1 MAKKKNQLSDSESDN
16 SDDEKQE
23 NLMDKVDNAERRV
36 KPHEKKEFVE
46 PETDETDDQPP
57 FVVVVQ
63 GPKKSGKTTL
73 IKSLVKHYTRHKINS
88 VHGTVTVRSGKNS
101 RVTFIECPNDI
112 NGMIDLAKVA
122 DLCLTLVD
130 ASIGFEMQT
139 FEFLSILQV
148 NPIHHELC
156 FLNCGRVTVFQMSWA
171 F

>member
-1 MAKKKNQLSDSESDN
+1 MGKKTGDFNDSDSEFSDE
-16 SDDEKQE
+16 EKKE
-23 NLMDKVDNAERRV
+23 NLLDKVQNSERV
-36 KPHEKKEFVE
+36 PKPHQRKEFVE
-46 PETDETDDQPP
+46 PETDETEEVPP
-57 FVVVVQ
+57 YVVVVQ

-73 IKSLVKHYTRHKINS
+73 IQSLVKHYTRHKINTIN
-88 VHGTVTVRSGKNS
+88 GTITLRSGKNS

-148 NPIHHELC
+148 
-156 FLNCGRVTVFQMSWA
+156 
-171 F
+171 

>member
-1 MAKKKNQLSDSESDN
+1 MGKKKDASSDSESDI
-16 SDDEKQE
+16 SDHEEPKE
-23 NLMDKVDNAERRV
+23 NLLDKVKNAENMP
-36 KPHEKKEFVE
+36 KPHQRKEFVE
-46 PETDETDDQPP
+46 PETDETEDQPP
-57 FVVVVQ
+57 YVVVVQ

-73 IKSLVKHYTRHKINS
+73 IKSLVKHYTRHKIANVS
-88 VHGTVTVRSGKNS
+88 GTVTLRSGKNS

-148 NPIHHELC
+148 
-156 FLNCGRVTVFQMSWA
+156 
-171 F
+171 

>member
-1 MAKKKNQLSDSESDN
+1 MGKTKGNISDSESDY
-16 SDDEKQE
+16 SDEE
-23 NLMDKVDNAERRV
+23 NKETLLDKIENAERKP

-46 PETDETDDQPP
+46 PETDETEDQPP

-88 VHGTVTVRSGKNS
+88 VNGTITLRSGKNA

-130 ASIGFEMQT
+130 ASVGFEMQT

-148 NPIHHELC
+148 NCYCLI
-156 FLNCGRVTVFQMSWA
+156 SY
-171 F
+171 